1 MSKSFGEKRADK
13 RERSIL
19 RIMSTCVHFT
29 GIQHEKCEAEV
40 NYHDQF
46 GSGVG
51 CFVSIPCMLCRG
63 EVAVEKTCPMVK
75 YPTRAEANA
84 KQDERDAHTKNA
96 MRAMVAAHNDAKEK
110 GLGKGNG
117 GAGELKCPLC
127 PDGMLRYSVA
137 GYNGHMYAGCTNGC
151 VSWM

>member
-1 MSKSFGEKRADK
+1 MSKSIDDKRADR

-29 GIQHEKCEAEV
+29 GIQHEKCKASV

-46 GSGVG
+46 GDGPG
-51 CFVSIPCMLCRG
+51 CFADIPCTTAFNKGPTKECPKVRYTTRDEAIG
-63 EVAVEKTCPMVK
+63 E
-75 YPTRAEANA
+75 
-84 KQDERDAHTKNA
+84 QDERDAHTKKA
-96 MRAMVAAHNDAKEK
+96 MQAMVAVQDDAKEK

-137 GYNGHMYAGCTNGC
+137 GYNGHIHAGCTNGC
-151 VSWM
+151 VSWME